1 MHMKRTNLV
10 LDEHDL
16 AQAKAITGSKTYSDA
31 VNLALR
37 ELIGSRTFARIDVY
51 ASRDI
56 WAGELSEMRDDDS
69 NSQFD
74 PW

>member
-10 LDEHDL
+10 LDEHALD
-16 AQAKAITGSKTYSDA
+16 QAKAITGSKTYSDA

-37 ELIGSRTFARIDVY
+37 ELIRSRTFARIDVY

-56 WAGELSEMRDDDS
+56 WAGELSEMRDHDVS
-69 NSQFD
+69 G
-74 PW
+74 